1 MSKMEYGSDYK
12 NIPTYSTESGN
23 VREVLPD
30 LCTYTNKIVN
40 LHLVGHPESSNFV
53 LIDAGLTES
62 SDAIIKVV
70 EERFGQGSRPQAI
83 ILTHGHFDHVG
94 SIIELI
100 EHWDV
105 PVYAHKLEL
114 PYLTGRTPYPDPD
127 PTVEGGMMAKM
138 SSIYPKEP
146 IDLAENV
153 HSLPADGTVPYLPE
167 FEWIHTPGHSEGH
180 VSFYRASDRTLI
192 VGDAFVTVKQD
203 SLYKTMLQKQE
214 IHGPP
219 VYFTNDWE
227 AAKASVE
234 KLASIEPETAV
245 FGHGKALQGVE
256 LREGLNKLVEN
267 FDEVAKPSHGKY
279 VDEEK

>member
-1 MSKMEYGSDYK
+1 MQYGSDYK

-23 VREVLPD
+23 VTEVLPD

-40 LHLVGHPESSNFV
+40 LHMVGHPDAQDFV
-53 LIDAGLTES
+53 LVDAGLTNSAE
-62 SDAIIKVV
+62 AIIKVV
-70 EERFGQGSRPQAI
+70 EDRFGEGARPGAI
-83 ILTHGHFDHVG
+83 VLTHGHFDHVG

-146 IDLAENV
+146 VDLAENV
-153 HSLPADGTVPYLPE
+153 HPLPADGTVPYLPE
-167 FEWIHTPGHSEGH
+167 FEWIHTPGHSDGH
-180 VSFYRASDRTLI
+180 VSFYRASDGTLI
-192 VGDAFVTVKQD
+192 VGDAFVTVQQD
-203 SLYKTMLQKQE
+203 SLYKTMVQKKE

-245 FGHGKALQGVE
+245 FGHGKALKGEE
-256 LREGLNKLVEN
+256 LREGLNTLAEN
-267 FDEVAKPSHGKY
+267 FDEVAKPSHGRY
-279 VDEEK
+279 IDDEK

>member
-1 MSKMEYGSDYK
+1 MSRMEYGSDYK
-12 NIPTYSTESGN
+12 NLPTYSTESGN
-23 VREVLPD
+23 AREVLPD

-40 LHLVGHPESSNFV
+40 LHMVGHPDSSDFV
-53 LIDAGLTES
+53 LIDAGLTNS

-138 SSIYPKEP
+138 SSVYPKEP

-153 HSLPADGTVPYLPE
+153 HPLPADGTVPYLTE

-180 VSFYRASDRTLI
+180 VSFYRASDGTLI
-192 VGDAFVTVKQD
+192 VGDAFVTVQQD
-203 SLYKTMLQKQE
+203 SLYKTMVQKKE

-234 KLASIEPETAV
+234 KLASIKPETAV
-245 FGHGKALQGVE
+245 FGHGKALQGDE
-256 LREGLNKLVEN
+256 LREGLNRLAEN

-279 VDEEK
+279 VDDEK